1 MDTVT
6 GIEPLKSTPDALE
19 LDVLRELEVTNAVN
33 PGGWPSTQDFV
44 TAVAGGHQGSGSAL
58 VRRAE
63 TLETPLLAPVDEAL
77 ADGWLSVAKTRVILQ
92 AIEHLPGKPEVR
104 EHAVQV
110 LLEEAKKLDAWPSMP
125 RSSRS
130 CWAVGPRS
138 STSAAS
144 SAWSRRHLAHPQNRA
159 P

>member
-33 PGGWPSTQDFV
+33 PVGWASTQDFV
-44 TAVAGGHQGSGSAL
+44 TAVAGGPPGQRLGP
-58 VRRAE
+58 RAAGGD
-63 TLETPLLAPVDEAL
+63 TRDTLLAPVDEAL
-77 ADGWLSVAKTRVILQ
+77 ADGWLSVAKARVILQ
-92 AIEHLPGKPEVR
+92 AIEHLPGNPEVR

-110 LLEEAKKLDAWPSMP
+110 LLEEAKKLDAWPAMP